1 MNIIPVSQ
9 ENTWENSIFCNV
21 SLKKNPH
28 IYIYIYTVG
37 AIEGGGLVFRPGKI
51 QFSRFFHKNLYLD
64 SLGCPRMMYKI
75 WLKNF
80 ENFDNF
86 ENFEKGRFFH

>member
-1 MNIIPVSQ
+1 MRLPRCKAVWHTGTSI
-9 ENTWENSIFCNV
+9 TLTNSFGTH
-21 SLKKNPH
+21 SETAPH
-28 IYIYIYTVG
+28 TVG

-86 ENFEKGRFFH
+86 ENFEKGQFFH